1 MKLDELLKKVPGYE
15 KESDRD
21 EIILAIRSMKR
32 MMSSISDRIEKLL
45 HYNSPA
51 GENDRN
57 AFLPNLDRH
66 EQRAAVQAIIEY
78 WRKEREAVRR
88 DYTNL
93 LIRVFGFEVED
104 AKWCQ

>member
-1 MKLDELLKKVPGYE
+1 MKLDELLKTVPGYE
-15 KESDRD
+15 KESDRN

-51 GENDRN
+51 RENDRN

-88 DYTNL
+88 DYMNL

-104 AKWCQ
+104 AKWK